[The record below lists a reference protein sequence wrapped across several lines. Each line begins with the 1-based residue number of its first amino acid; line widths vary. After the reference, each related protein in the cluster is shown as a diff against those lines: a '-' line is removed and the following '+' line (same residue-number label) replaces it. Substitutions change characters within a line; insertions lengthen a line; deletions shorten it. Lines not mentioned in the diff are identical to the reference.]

1 MLTELPVEAKPKV
14 EWCDMEMMLWNVL
27 LTTFIGLLSWN
38 LREKS
43 AELQRIQI
51 LLNRTR
57 EEIARDNVTQAEI
70 DKIVAHVDSRF
81 DKLNDKID
89 MIIREQRSAIS

>member
-1 MLTELPVEAKPKV
+1 
-14 EWCDMEMMLWNVL
+14 MEMVLWNAILSLFVGLVL
-27 LTTFIGLLSWN
+27 WFAKVMWS
-38 LREKS
+38 
-43 AELQRIQI
+43 ELQRVQI

-70 DKIVAHVDSRF
+70 DKIVTHIDSRF

-89 MIIREQRSAIS
+89 AFIRESKSALS